1 MISWLPNDWPLNT
14 RYQIKR
20 IQSVAT
26 KTGAPSPPT
35 KSPGKQ
41 LHYSADFIST
51 TCGADSTESCAIAD
65 CRLSIV
71 MANYV
76 RRLRTRRDA
85 AGAAIL
91 QCFYKSNYR
100 EWSVLLEMCA
110 LRQFQL
116 WFICVLLKNV
126 KSVKSTTRAKIS
138 LVVPNDSS
146 RWSSWSSRPVRSG
159 SLLNPG
165 SSFEP
170 KYVFYR
176 ASAKITELSRRM
188 IWVTWRKKI

>member
-51 TCGADSTESCAIAD
+51 TCGADSTESCAIVD

-85 AGAAIL
+85 LRAPIL
-91 QCFYKSNYR
+91 QWFYKSNYR
-100 EWSVLLEMCA
+100 ERCVLLELCA

-116 WFICVLLKNV
+116 CFICVLLKNFKNPLLEPEPPWSYPKTAQMGHFGPIYPLV
-126 KSVKSTTRAKIS
+126 AKIKNLNRPSS
-138 LVVPNDSS
+138 LSM
-146 RWSSWSSRPVRSG
+146 
-159 SLLNPG
+159 
-165 SSFEP
+165 
-170 KYVFYR
+170 YR
-176 ASAKITELSRRM
+176 ASDKIRLLHGH
-188 IWVTWRKKI
+188 VTCGLLGEIK